1 MKLKKYKYLSL
12 AISIFFV
19 LGLIINISNNNK
31 PKDKGKLVIIEDNKD
46 LFKENYKSNLIIESD
61 DNNVVSNENEDE
73 DDKSIRVLPENIV
86 DDIITLPNP
95 NINEEVILKKL

>member
-12 AISIFFV
+12 AVSIFFV

-61 DNNVVSNENEDE
+61 DNNMVSNDNE

-86 DDIITLPNP
+86 DEIITLPNP